1 MKGGLDT
8 DAGVQEFEIGRR
20 VREDEDCT
28 PWHRRRE
35 CRSIRSY
42 KVRIRRGLKLHFGR
56 RIGLDKV
63 LECERLTTVL
73 RTYRLLARMLT
84 TTVRRCVGS
93 ETEQKLRAR
102 EAVTP
107 KQSAQQQESQDEIG
121 DSPHRNQN
129 IAGFVE
135 ARGGTRH

>member
-8 DAGVQEFEIGRR
+8 DTGVQEFEIGRR
-20 VREDEDCT
+20 IRDDEGCT
-28 PWHRRRE
+28 LERGRRE
-35 CRSIRSY
+35 RHGIRTY
-42 KVRIRRGLKLHFGR
+42 KVRIRRGLKLSFGR

-63 LECERLTTVL
+63 PQRKRLAIVL
-73 RTYRLLARMLT
+73 RSDRLLARMLT

-93 ETEQKLRAR
+93 ETEQKLRAG

-121 DSPHRNQN
+121 DSPHRK
-129 IAGFVE
+129 
-135 ARGGTRH
+135 